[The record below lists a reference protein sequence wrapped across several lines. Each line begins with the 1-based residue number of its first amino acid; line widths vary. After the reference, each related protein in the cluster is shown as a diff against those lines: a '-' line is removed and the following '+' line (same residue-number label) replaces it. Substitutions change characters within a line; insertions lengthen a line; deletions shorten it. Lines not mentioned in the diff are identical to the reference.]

1 MWMSKEQKARLTA
14 YRAAMDAAVESVR
27 ENTAALN
34 KVAVMARPW
43 TPGAYAVGDVRVYGG
58 IPYRCV
64 QAHDSSANPGVPYR
78 CVQAH
83 DSSANPG
90 WTPDATPAL
99 WIQYHGTTPET
110 ARPWVAPA
118 GAHDIYRAGEYMI
131 WTDGQMYKCL
141 QDTNFSPTEYAQA
154 WEAV

>member
-1 MWMSKEQKARLTA
+1 MWMSERQKAKLSA
-14 YRAAMDAAVESVR
+14 YRMAMDAAVEAAR
-27 ENTAALN
+27 EDTAAIN
-34 KVAVMARPW
+34 RVATLVRPW
-43 TPGAYAVGDVRVYGG
+43 RPGAYAVGDVRVYGG

-64 QAHDSSANPGVPYR
+64 QAHDSTQNP
-78 CVQAH
+78 A
-83 DSSANPG
+83 

-99 WIQYHGTTPET
+99 WMQYHGTTPET

-131 WTDGQMYKCL
+131 YTDGRMYKCL
-141 QDTNFSPTEYAQA
+141 QNTDFSPAEYAQA

>member
-1 MWMSKEQKARLTA
+1 MWMSEEQKARLKS
-14 YRAAMDAAVESVR
+14 YRAAMDAVVENAR
-27 ENTAALN
+27 EDTAAIN
-34 KVAVMARPW
+34 RVATLVRPW
-43 TPGAYAVGDVRVYGG
+43 APGAYAVGDVRVYG
-58 IPYRCV
+58 
-64 QAHDSSANPGVPYR
+64 GVPYR

-99 WIQYHGTTPET
+99 WMQYHGTTPET

-118 GAHDIYRAGEYMI
+118 GAHDVYRAGEYMI

-141 QDTNFSPTEYAQA
+141 QNTNFSPVEYARA

>member
-1 MWMSKEQKARLTA
+1 MWMSNAQKARLTA

-43 TPGAYAVGDVRVYGG
+43 TPGSYVVGDVRVYDG

-64 QAHDSSANPGVPYR
+64 QAHDSSANP
-78 CVQAH
+78 A
-83 DSSANPG
+83 

-99 WIQYHGTTPET
+99 WMQYHGTTPET

-118 GAHDIYRAGEYMI
+118 GAHDVYRAGEYMI

-141 QDTNFSPTEYAQA
+141 QNTNFSPVEYARA
-154 WEAV
+154 WEVV

>member
-1 MWMSKEQKARLTA
+1 MWMSERQKAKLSS
-14 YRAAMDAAVESVR
+14 YRMAMDAAVEAAR
-27 ENTAALN
+27 EDTAAIN
-34 KVAVMARPW
+34 RVATLVRPW
-43 TPGAYAVGDVRVYGG
+43 RPGAYAVGDVRVYGG

-64 QAHDSSANPGVPYR
+64 QAHDSTQNP
-78 CVQAH
+78 A
-83 DSSANPG
+83 

-99 WIQYHGTTPET
+99 WMQYHGTTPET

-141 QDTNFSPTEYAQA
+141 QDTNFSPAEYAQA

>member
-1 MWMSKEQKARLTA
+1 MWMTKEQKARLTA
-14 YRAAMDAAVESVR
+14 YRAAMDAAVENAR
-27 ENTAALN
+27 EDTAALN

-58 IPYRCV
+58 
-64 QAHDSSANPGVPYR
+64 VPYR

-99 WIQYHGTTPET
+99 WMQYHGTTPET

-118 GAHDIYRAGEYMI
+118 GAHDVYRAGEYMI

-141 QDTNFSPTEYAQA
+141 QNTNFSPVEYARA

>member
-14 YRAAMDAAVESVR
+14 YRAAMDAAVENVR
-27 ENTAALN
+27 EDTAALN

-64 QAHDSSANPGVPYR
+64 QAHDSSANP
-78 CVQAH
+78 A
-83 DSSANPG
+83 
-90 WTPDATPAL
+90 WTPGATPAL
-99 WIQYHGTTPET
+99 WMQYHGTTPET

-141 QDTNFSPTEYAQA
+141 QNTNFSPVEYAQA

>member
-27 ENTAALN
+27 EDAAAIN
-34 KVAVMARPW
+34 RVATLVRPW
-43 TPGAYAVGDVRVYGG
+43 KPEACAVGDVRVYDG

-64 QAHDSSANPGVPYR
+64 QAHDSTQNP
-78 CVQAH
+78 
-83 DSSANPG
+83 D

-99 WIQYHGTTPET
+99 WMQYHGTTPET

-118 GAHDIYRAGEYMI
+118 GAHDMYRAGEYMI
-131 WTDGQMYKCL
+131 WTDGLTYRCK
-141 QDTNFSPTEYAQA
+141 QDTNFSPAEYAQA

>member
-27 ENTAALN
+27 EDAAALN
-34 KVAVMARPW
+34 KVAVMARSW
-43 TPGAYAVGDVRVYGG
+43 TPGSYVVGDVRVYGG

-64 QAHDSSANPGVPYR
+64 QAHDSSANP
-78 CVQAH
+78 A
-83 DSSANPG
+83 

-99 WIQYHGTTPET
+99 WMQYHGTSPET

-118 GAHDIYRAGEYMI
+118 GAHDIYRTGEYMI
-131 WTDGQMYKCL
+131 WIDGQMYKCL
-141 QDTNFSPTEYAQA
+141 QGTNFSPADYPQA
-154 WEAV
+154 WEAVQ

>member
-14 YRAAMDAAVESVR
+14 YRAAMDAAVENAR
-27 ENTAALN
+27 EDTAALN

-58 IPYRCV
+58 
-64 QAHDSSANPGVPYR
+64 VPYR

-99 WIQYHGTTPET
+99 WMQYHGTTPET

-118 GAHDIYRAGEYMI
+118 GAHDVYRAGEYMI

-141 QDTNFSPTEYAQA
+141 QNTNFSPVEYARA

>member
-1 MWMSKEQKARLTA
+1 MWMSEMQKAKLSA
-14 YRAAMDAAVESVR
+14 YRMAMDAAVEAAR
-27 ENTAALN
+27 EDTAAIN
-34 KVAVMARPW
+34 RVATLVRPW
-43 TPGAYAVGDVRVYGG
+43 KPGAYAVGDVRVYGG

-64 QAHDSSANPGVPYR
+64 QAHDSSANPG
-78 CVQAH
+78 
-83 DSSANPG
+83 

-99 WIQYHGTTPET
+99 WMQYHGTTPET

-118 GAHDIYRAGEYMI
+118 GAHDMYRAGEYMI

-141 QDTNFSPTEYAQA
+141 QNTDFSPAEYAQA

>member
-14 YRAAMDAAVESVR
+14 YRAAMDATVENAR
-27 ENTAALN
+27 EDTAALN

-58 IPYRCV
+58 
-64 QAHDSSANPGVPYR
+64 VPYR

-99 WIQYHGTTPET
+99 WMQYHGTSPET

-131 WTDGQMYKCL
+131 WTDGQTYKCL
-141 QDTNFSPTEYAQA
+141 QNTNFSPVEYARA
-154 WEAV
+154 WEVV

>member
-1 MWMSKEQKARLTA
+1 MWMSEAQKARLMA
-14 YRAAMDAAVESVR
+14 YRAAMDAAVENAR
-27 ENTAALN
+27 EDTATINRVAAL
-34 KVAVMARPW
+34 ARRW
-43 TPGAYAVGDVRVYGG
+43 MPGAYIAGDVRVYG
-58 IPYRCV
+58 
-64 QAHDSSANPGVPYR
+64 GVPYR

-83 DSSANPG
+83 DSTQNPG

-99 WIQYHGTTPET
+99 WMQYHGTTPET

-118 GAHDIYRAGEYMI
+118 GAHDIYRTGEYMI

-141 QDTNFSPTEYAQA
+141 QNTNFSPVEYAQA

>member
-14 YRAAMDAAVESVR
+14 YRAAMDAAVENAR
-27 ENTAALN
+27 EDAAALN

-43 TPGAYAVGDVRVYGG
+43 APGAYAVGDVRVYG
-58 IPYRCV
+58 
-64 QAHDSSANPGVPYR
+64 GVPYR

-99 WIQYHGTTPET
+99 WMQYHGTTPEN

-118 GAHDIYRAGEYMI
+118 GAQDVDRAGEDMI
-131 WTDGQMYKCL
+131 SEEGQMYKCL
-141 QDTNFSPTEYAQA
+141 QNTNFSPVEYARA

>member
-1 MWMSKEQKARLTA
+1 MVWMSKEQKARLTA
-14 YRAAMDAAVESVR
+14 YRAAMDAAVENAR
-27 ENTAALN
+27 EDAAAFN
-34 KVAVMARPW
+34 KVAVMARSW
-43 TPGAYAVGDVRVYGG
+43 TPGTYAVGDVRVYDG

-64 QAHDSSANPGVPYR
+64 QAHDSSVNP
-78 CVQAH
+78 
-83 DSSANPG
+83 D

-99 WIQYHGTTPET
+99 WMQYHGTTPET

-141 QDTNFSPTEYAQA
+141 QNTNFSPVEYAQA

>member
-1 MWMSKEQKARLTA
+1 MWMSERQKAKLSS
-14 YRAAMDAAVESVR
+14 YRMAMDAAVEAAR
-27 ENTAALN
+27 EDTAAIN
-34 KVAVMARPW
+34 RVATLVRPRR
-43 TPGAYAVGDVRVYGG
+43 PGAYAVGDVRVYGG

-64 QAHDSSANPGVPYR
+64 QAHDSTQNP
-78 CVQAH
+78 A
-83 DSSANPG
+83 

-99 WIQYHGTTPET
+99 WMQYHGTTPET

-141 QDTNFSPTEYAQA
+141 QDTNFSPAEYAQA

>member
-1 MWMSKEQKARLTA
+1 MWMSEAQKARLTA
-14 YRAAMDAAVESVR
+14 YRAAMDAAVENVR
-27 ENTAALN
+27 EDTAALN
-34 KVAVMARPW
+34 KVAVMARLW

-64 QAHDSSANPGVPYR
+64 QAHDSSANP
-78 CVQAH
+78 A
-83 DSSANPG
+83 
-90 WTPDATPAL
+90 WTPGATPAL
-99 WIQYHGTTPET
+99 WMQYHGTTPET

-141 QDTNFSPTEYAQA
+141 QNTNFSPVEYAQA

>member
-1 MWMSKEQKARLTA
+1 MWMSEAQKARLTA
-14 YRAAMDAAVESVR
+14 YRAAMDAAVENVR
-27 ENTAALN
+27 EDTAAIN
-34 KVAVMARPW
+34 RVAALARPW
-43 TPGAYAVGDVRVYGG
+43 KPGAYAVGDVRVYGAT
-58 IPYRCV
+58 PYRCV
-64 QAHDSSANPGVPYR
+64 QAHDSTQNP
-78 CVQAH
+78 A
-83 DSSANPG
+83 

-99 WIQYHGTTPET
+99 WMQYHGTTPET

-118 GAHDIYRAGEYMI
+118 GAHDVYRAGEYMI

>member
-14 YRAAMDAAVESVR
+14 YRAAMDAAVENAR
-27 ENTAALN
+27 EDTAALN
-34 KVAVMARPW
+34 KVAVMARLW

-64 QAHDSSANPGVPYR
+64 QAHDSSENP
-78 CVQAH
+78 
-83 DSSANPG
+83 D

-99 WIQYHGTTPET
+99 WMQYHGTSPET

-118 GAHDIYRAGEYMI
+118 GAHDVYRTGEYMI

-141 QDTNFSPTEYAQA
+141 QNTNFSPVEYAQA

>member
-1 MWMSKEQKARLTA
+1 MWMSEMQKAKLSA
-14 YRAAMDAAVESVR
+14 YRMAMDAAVEAAR
-27 ENTAALN
+27 EDTAAIN
-34 KVAVMARPW
+34 RVATLARPW
-43 TPGAYAVGDVRVYGG
+43 KPGAYAVGDVRVYGG

-64 QAHDSSANPGVPYR
+64 QAHDSTQNP
-78 CVQAH
+78 A
-83 DSSANPG
+83 

-99 WIQYHGTTPET
+99 WMQYHGTTPET

-141 QDTNFSPTEYAQA
+141 QNTNFSPVEYARA

>member
-43 TPGAYAVGDVRVYGG
+43 APGAYAVGDVRVYGG

-64 QAHDSSANPGVPYR
+64 QAHDSTQNLA
-78 CVQAH
+78 
-83 DSSANPG
+83 

-99 WIQYHGTTPET
+99 WMQYHGTTPET

-118 GAHDIYRAGEYMI
+118 GAHDIYRTGEYMI
-131 WTDGQMYKCL
+131 WTDGRVYKCL
-141 QDTNFSPTEYAQA
+141 QNTNFSPAEYARA
-154 WEAV
+154 WEVV